1 MNNDELYKAINDY
14 QTKVY
19 NLLIEDIDL
28 SISEAKKKKLNPIE
42 TYKFIKQNLDDDL
55 EELIFAFA
63 ASMNVPLSENIQEQ
77 IDNYIDPYYVEAN
90 EFAKSE
96 IKKEIDSLDDDE
108 FIEVYDYLQKRNS
121 R

>member
-28 SISEAKKKKLNPIE
+28 SIIEAKKKKLNPID
-42 TYKFIKQNLDDDL
+42 TYKFIKQNLDDNL
-55 EELIFAFA
+55 EELIFAFTA
-63 ASMNVPLSENIQEQ
+63 TNDVPLSESIQEQ
-77 IDNYIDPYYVEAN
+77 IDNYIDSYLLKAN

-96 IKKEIDSLDDDE
+96 LKKEIDSLGDEE
-108 FIEVYDYLQKRNS
+108 FIEVYDLLQKRNS

>member
-1 MNNDELYKAINDY
+1 MDNDKLYEAINDY

-19 NLLIEDIDL
+19 NLIIEDIDL

-42 TYKFIKQNLDDDL
+42 TYKFIKKNLDDDL

-63 ASMNVPLSENIQEQ
+63 ASMNVPLSESIQEQ

-96 IKKEIDSLDDDE
+96 IKKEIDSLGDEE